1 MQALKSI
8 RPYMLIYNERVMNV
22 DKGILYLCATPIGNL
37 DDITV
42 RCLNTLRECDLIA
55 CEDTRHSLKLLNHFD
70 IHKPLTSYYEHN
82 KKEKGAYIIEEIMSG
97 KKVAL
102 VTDAGTP
109 AISDPGEDLV
119 KMCID
124 AGIRVVPVPGSVA
137 LINALIISGQ
147 NTTRFAFE
155 GFLSVNK
162 KSRFEHL
169 ESVKDDTRTLVFYEA
184 PHKLTRTLADMRKY
198 FGNRSLS
205 IVRELTK
212 IHEECRLTT
221 FDDAIEYYSENA
233 PKGEYVLVVSGA
245 SPEEKEAKETEGFL
259 AMSVTEHVNLLINSG
274 IDKKEAIKQ
283 AAKERGI
290 SKREVYNEFVKGDD
304 SEN

>member
-1 MQALKSI
+1 M
-8 RPYMLIYNERVMNV
+8 

-82 KKEKGAYIIEEIMSG
+82 KKEKGAYIIEEIESG
-97 KKVAL
+97 KNVAL
-102 VTDAGTP
+102 ITDAGTP

-169 ESVKDDTRTLVFYEA
+169 ESVKDDTRTLIFYEA

-212 IHEECRLTT
+212 IHEECMLTT
-221 FDDAIEYYSENA
+221 FDDAIEYYGENA
-233 PKGEYVLVVSGA
+233 PKGEYVLIVSGA
-245 SPEEKEAKETEGFL
+245 SPEEKEAKEAETFL
-259 AMSVTEHVNLLINSG
+259 AMSVTDHVNLLINSG
-274 IDKKEAIKQ
+274 LDKKEAIKQ

-290 SKREVYNEFVKGDD
+290 SKRDVYNEFVKDD
-304 SEN
+304 DNEN

>member
-1 MQALKSI
+1 ME
-8 RPYMLIYNERVMNV
+8 N
-22 DKGILYLCATPIGNL
+22 GTLYLCATPIGNL

-42 RCLNTLRECDLIA
+42 RCLNTLRECDMIA

-82 KKEKGAYIIEEIMSG
+82 KKEKGEYIISELKSG
-97 KKVAL
+97 KNVAL

-119 KMCID
+119 RMCIEE
-124 AGIRVVPVPGSVA
+124 GIRVVPVPGAVA

-162 KSRFEHL
+162 KNRFEHL
-169 ESVKDDTRTLVFYEA
+169 EAVADDTRTLIFYEA
-184 PHKLTRTLADMRKY
+184 PHKLTRTLADMKKY
-198 FGNRSLS
+198 FGNRRIS

-212 IHEECRLTT
+212 IHEECVYTT
-221 FDDAIEYYSENA
+221 FDEAIEYYKTNN
-233 PKGEYVLVVSGA
+233 PKGEYVLIIEGVSI
-245 SPEEKEAKETEGFL
+245 EQKEAEAQREFENLT
-259 AMSVTEHVNLLINSG
+259 VTEHVNMLISG
-274 IDKKEAIKQ
+274 GMDKKEAIKK
-283 AAKERGI
+283 AAQERGI
-290 SKREVYNEFVKGDD
+290 SKREVYNEFVK
-304 SEN
+304 EETK

>member
-1 MQALKSI
+1 ME
-8 RPYMLIYNERVMNV
+8 N
-22 DKGILYLCATPIGNL
+22 GTLYLCATPIGNL

-42 RCLNTLRECDLIA
+42 RCLNTLRECDMIA

-82 KKEKGAYIIEEIMSG
+82 KKEKGEYIISELKSG
-97 KKVAL
+97 KNVAL

-119 KMCID
+119 RMCIEE
-124 AGIRVVPVPGSVA
+124 GIRVVPVPGAVA

-162 KSRFEHL
+162 KNRFEHL
-169 ESVKDDTRTLVFYEA
+169 EAVADDTRTLIFYEA
-184 PHKLTRTLADMRKY
+184 PHKLTRTLADMKKY
-198 FGNRSLS
+198 FGNRRIS

-212 IHEECRLTT
+212 IHEECVYTT
-221 FDDAIEYYSENA
+221 FDEAIEYYKTNN
-233 PKGEYVLVVSGA
+233 PKGEYVLIIEGVSI
-245 SPEEKEAKETEGFL
+245 EQKEAEAQREFENLT
-259 AMSVTEHVNLLINSG
+259 VTEHVNMLISG
-274 IDKKEAIKQ
+274 GMDKKEAIKK
-283 AAKERGI
+283 AASERGI
-290 SKREVYNEFVKGDD
+290 SKREVYNEFVK
-304 SEN
+304 EETE

>member
-1 MQALKSI
+1 M
-8 RPYMLIYNERVMNV
+8 ET
-22 DKGILYLCATPIGNL
+22 GILYLCATPIGNL

-42 RCLNTLRECDLIA
+42 RCLNTLKECDLIA
-55 CEDTRHSLKLLNHFD
+55 CEDTRHSMKLLNHFD

-82 KKEKGAYIIEEIMSG
+82 KKEKGQYIINEIKSG

-119 KMCID
+119 KMCIEE
-124 AGIRVVPVPGSVA
+124 GVRVVPIPGSVA

-155 GFLSVNK
+155 GFLSMNK

-169 ESVKDDTRTLVFYEA
+169 ESVKDNPHTLIFYEA

-198 FGNRSLS
+198 FGNRKIS

-212 IHEECRLTT
+212 IHEECKVTT
-221 FDDAIEYYSENA
+221 FDDAIEFYKENA
-233 PKGEYVLVVSGA
+233 PKGEYVLIIEGKSEEESRDEMKQALEEMTVSQ
-245 SPEEKEAKETEGFL
+245 
-259 AMSVTEHVNLLINSG
+259 HVEMLMKTGL
-274 IDKKEAIKQ
+274 DKKEAMKM

-290 SKREVYNEFVKGDD
+290 SKRDIYNQLLKE
-304 SEN
+304 E

>member
-1 MQALKSI
+1 MASVTKEGMI
-8 RPYMLIYNERVMNV
+8 NV
-22 DKGILYLCATPIGNL
+22 DKGTLYLCATPIGNL

-42 RCLNTLRECDLIA
+42 RCLNTLKECDLIA

-97 KKVAL
+97 KNVAL

-119 KMCID
+119 KMCIE
-124 AGIRVVPVPGSVA
+124 AGVKVVPVPGSVA

-169 ESVKDDTRTLVFYEA
+169 ESVKDDTRTLIFYEA
-184 PHKLTRTLADMRKY
+184 PHKLTRTLSDMRKY
-198 FGNRSLS
+198 FGNRRLS

-212 IHEECRLTT
+212 IHEECMVTT
-221 FDDAIEYYSENA
+221 FDEAIDYYSVNA

-245 SPEEKEAKETEGFL
+245 SLEEKEAKEAQAFSD
-259 AMSVTEHVNLLINSG
+259 MSVTDHVNLLISSG
-274 IDKKEAIKQ
+274 LDKKEAIKQ
-283 AAKERGI
+283 AAKERGM
-290 SKREVYNEFVKGDD
+290 SKRDVYNEFVKDD
-304 SEN
+304 DNED

>member
-1 MQALKSI
+1 M
-8 RPYMLIYNERVMNV
+8 ETGV
-22 DKGILYLCATPIGNL
+22 LYLCATPIGNL

-55 CEDTRHSLKLLNHFD
+55 CEDTRHSMKLLNHFD
-70 IHKPLTSYYEHN
+70 IHKPLTSYFEHN
-82 KKEKGAYIIEEIMSG
+82 KKEKGQYIIGEIKSG
-97 KKVAL
+97 KNVAL
-102 VTDAGTP
+102 ITDAGTP

-119 KMCID
+119 KMCIEE
-124 AGIRVVPVPGSVA
+124 GVRVVPVPGSVA

-155 GFLSVNK
+155 GFLSMNK

-169 ESVKDDTRTLVFYEA
+169 ESVKDDPHTLIFYEA

-198 FGNRSLS
+198 FGNRKLS

-212 IHEECRLTT
+212 IHEECVLTT
-221 FDDAIEYYSENA
+221 FNDAIEFYKDNS
-233 PKGEYVLVVSGA
+233 PKGEYVLIVEGKNI
-245 SPEEKEAKETEGFL
+245 EETKEEIRRSAEE
-259 AMSVTEHVNLLINSG
+259 MSVSEHVKMLLDTG
-274 IDKKEAIKQ
+274 IDKKEAMKI

-290 SKREVYNEFVKGDD
+290 SKRDIYSQLLKEDAK
-304 SEN
+304 